1 MFLAITTEVR
11 NGMLTEN
18 ILGTIDPNARYFVW
32 YISRHLYPLIRTMF
46 SCDGHGKESC
56 YVIVN
61 PVTLPLFEQF
71 REALTDIEGIAIQP
85 IVTAGKKRW
94 KITIIYSS
102 INELFERQEFI
113 LRVGEKLC
121 RKTTL
126 KNSLKKQ

>member
-1 MFLAITTEVR
+1 MIK
-11 NGMLTEN
+11 EN

-32 YISRHLYPLIRTMF
+32 YISRHLSPLFRTMF

-71 REALTDIEGIAIQP
+71 CEALTDIEGIAIHP
-85 IVTAGKKRW
+85 EIIAGRKRW
-94 KITIIYSS
+94 KLNIVYSS
-102 INELFERQEFI
+102 LNELFERQEFV

-121 RKTTL
+121 RKSTF
-126 KNSLKKQ
+126 KNSLKSPLK